1 MDVPLQGGGFV
12 NTLRCIVA
20 RLEDIPRGSRQQIA
34 IPYVVYHA
42 GAQRL
47 AHVRS
52 DDSSFA
58 IESSARY
65 WYASAVLCSRRVR
78 HKRLPPV
85 LLYQDDIDNKLSSSS
100 SAMVASPGGVH
111 SGIACQP
118 RPLQNTQCGDTCS
131 PCHFTASVKPKNS
144 ESVTLVS

>member
-1 MDVPLQGGGFV
+1 MEHDCQGG
-12 NTLRCIVA
+12 TH
-20 RLEDIPRGSRQQIA
+20 PRGSKQQTA

-42 GAQRL
+42 GVQRL

-65 WYASAVLCSRRVR
+65 WYASIVLCSSRVR

-100 SAMVASPGGVH
+100 SAMVASPGGAH
-111 SGIACQP
+111 SGIANP
-118 RPLQNTQCGDTCS
+118 DHSR
-131 PCHFTASVKPKNS
+131 KPIVVILAVP
-144 ESVTLVS
+144 VTLQPL